1 VPIQVFFYDAE
12 GHDREI
18 TLEEVDLDAVGER
31 ALLWVDLE
39 QPTPEETARVS
50 EILRVHSPKTFTAQE
65 DDDAPSVQSFGE
77 HVSVGLTLPLQRVSS
92 DEEEVVPGG
101 AGEDERLSLVISERW
116 LVTSHAGKA
125 PLLQRFRDK
134 DRAET
139 MIGALSP
146 ASLAAALID
155 WHLGLFFEAASAIA
169 VEVDS
174 LDERVLRDTTNKTL
188 LGRIVTLRRK
198 TSRLRATLVANRPAF
213 YGLSRPDCSI
223 VSLSDAASH
232 YALLASRFERA
243 LDEIERL
250 RDLINGSFDL
260 FASRSGLQTN
270 ALVKALTVITAVLGY
285 FAAVAGLFGMNLKS
299 SLFNGGD
306 ITFAVVVGLL
316 TVTSIMAILFARY
329 RKWI

>member
-18 TLEEVDLDAVGER
+18 ALDEVNLDAIGDR
-31 ALLWVDLE
+31 TLLWVDLE
-39 QPTPEETARVS
+39 QPTPDETARVAA
-50 EILRVHSPKTFTAQE
+50 ILRVQSPRALTAQE
-65 DDDAPSVQSFGE
+65 DDEAPRVQSFGE
-77 HVSVGLTLPLQRVSS
+77 HVSVGLTLPVQRDAPGV
-92 DEEEVVPGG
+92 EEAAPGRQD
-101 AGEDERLSLVISERW
+101 ADERLSLVISERW

-155 WHLGLFFEAASAIA
+155 WHLGLFFDAASAIA

-174 LDERVLRDTTNKTL
+174 LDERVLRDTTNKLL

-198 TSRLRATLVANRPAF
+198 TSRLRATLVANRPTF

-223 VSLSDAASH
+223 VSQSDAAGH
-232 YALLASRFERA
+232 YALLAARFERA

-270 ALVKALTVITAVLGY
+270 ALVKTLTVITAVLGY

-306 ITFAVVVGLL
+306 ITFAVIVGVL
-316 TVTSIMAILFARY
+316 TATSILAILFARM